1 METKWHQVMK
11 KNSGNTA
18 VVLAWD
24 ETGLARRETGCD
36 GGGCVEDI
44 MDEVRKVA
52 SRRGKGDGL

>member
-1 METKWHQVMK
+1 ME
-11 KNSGNTA
+11 KNSGNTE

-52 SRRGKGDGL
+52 SRRGKGVGL